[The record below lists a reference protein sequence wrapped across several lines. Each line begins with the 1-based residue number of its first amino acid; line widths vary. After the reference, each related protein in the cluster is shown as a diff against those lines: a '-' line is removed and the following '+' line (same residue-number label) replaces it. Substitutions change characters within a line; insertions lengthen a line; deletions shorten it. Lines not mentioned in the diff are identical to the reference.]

1 MAETQPNIE
10 GPPTIY
16 DVARAAGVSI
26 ASVSRVLNGH
36 RNTRQETRD
45 RVLQAVAELGYVPD
59 GAARALSARL
69 KEVVGVVFRR
79 VPWGETSEGALA
91 EEEESLQFTDV
102 INRGIEVAAQRRGY
116 NLLIGSVVVDGNDAH
131 RRIMTMARKSD
142 GLVLHDRVLEPGGLA
157 QLSRQVP
164 VVTLAGVA
172 TQTTANVRSDSGT
185 GMTELARHLVHDHG
199 YPTMGYVAGH
209 ADSPD
214 NIARR
219 SALAA
224 EAASSGV
231 LLTEGPQWQGNYLAS
246 GGANVV
252 GRLLSEGVS
261 LPRVIVCANDQTA
274 LGVMH
279 ALAQYGIDVP
289 GEIAVTG
296 FDDIPVARHL
306 RPQLTTVRQP
316 IAELGATAFELLR
329 SMIGDGEPAERDV
342 VLPTSLMRRAS
353 CGCAPGT
360 APTGHLARIVPLT
373 QGDSADSAEPD
384 ARADRPPGSDIA
396 VPGQRPAPADSPEGV
411 RK

>member
-1 MAETQPNIE
+1 MAETQPDPH

-36 RNTRQETRD
+36 RNPRQETRD
-45 RVLQAVAELGYVPD
+45 RVLRAVTELGYVPD

-79 VPWGETSEGALA
+79 VPWVEAGDGAFP

-116 NLLIGSVVVDGNDAH
+116 NLLLGSVVIDEHDAH

-142 GLVLHDRVLEPGGLA
+142 GLVLHDRVLEPSRLA
-157 QLSRQVP
+157 ELSRLVP
-164 VVTLAGVA
+164 VVTMAGVA

-185 GMTELARHLVHDHG
+185 GMTELARHLIHDHG
-199 YPTMGYVAGH
+199 YLTMAYVAGH

-219 SALAA
+219 LALAA
-224 EAASSGV
+224 EAISSGV
-231 LLTEGPQWQGNYLAS
+231 LLMEGPQWQGNYLAS

-252 GRLLSEGVS
+252 SRLLSDGVS

-279 ALAQYGIDVP
+279 ALAQHGIDVP

-306 RPQLTTVRQP
+306 RPQLTTIRQP

-329 SMIGDGEPAERDV
+329 SMIGNHEPAEHDT
-342 VLPTSLMRRAS
+342 VLPTRLMRRAS
-353 CGCAPGT
+353 CGCPPVTG
-360 APTGHLARIVPLT
+360 PTGQLSRSVLLT
-373 QGDSADSAEPD
+373 KSDSAAPAERD
-384 ARADRPPGSDIA
+384 ALADRPPGADIA
-396 VPGQRPAPADSPEGV
+396 VPGQRPAPADSPEGI